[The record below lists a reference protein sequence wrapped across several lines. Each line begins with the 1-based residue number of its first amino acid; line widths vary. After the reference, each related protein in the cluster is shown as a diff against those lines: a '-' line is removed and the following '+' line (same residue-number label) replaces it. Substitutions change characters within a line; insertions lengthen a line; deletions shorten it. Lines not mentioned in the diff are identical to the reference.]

1 MDFLSKVLLGL
12 GLFFP
17 VVSFVTLF
25 LAAIE
30 SRRTGRNCSAILIPF
45 VGPIALTGWVLVTGR
60 SSWFIPLVWITDLGT
75 ILFLWVLPRLI
86 TEAWRISRW
95 TRLKRFEATHRQA
108 SATLTLHRHGYY
120 LLKCSWVRTGRELGI
135 IALSETGRFFE
146 SHDQIVLTSH
156 DGTERRQL
164 LRHEDSHWIMYD
176 PSDKKIQGVES
187 LDGWKFQQR

>member
-1 MDFLSKVLLGL
+1 MDHFSKALLCFGL
-12 GLFFP
+12 LFP
-17 VVSFVTLF
+17 VVSFVTF
-25 LAAIE
+25 VLADIE

-45 VGPIALTGWVLVTGR
+45 VGPIALTGWILITGR

-75 ILFLWVLPRLI
+75 VLFLCVLPRLI

-95 TRLKRFEATHRQA
+95 TRLQRFEATHRQA
-108 SATLTLHRHGYY
+108 MATLTLHRHGYY
-120 LLKCSWVRTGRELGI
+120 FLHRTWVRTTSFGP
-135 IALSETGRFFE
+135 LSTGETGRYVE
-146 SHDQIVLTSH
+146 SHDRIVLTSD

>member
-17 VVSFVTLF
+17 VMSFVTLI

-45 VGPIALTGWVLVTGR
+45 VGPISLTGWALITGR
-60 SSWFIPLVWITDLGT
+60 SSWFIPLVWITDPGT

-86 TEAWRISRW
+86 TEACQISRW
-95 TRLKRFEATHRQA
+95 TRLQRFEATHRQA

-120 LLKCSWVRTGRELGI
+120 LLKCSWVRTGREPGI

-146 SHDQIVLTSH
+146 SHNQIVLTSH

-164 LRHEDSHWIMYD
+164 HCSEDGIWIMHEASEAQSQEDY
-176 PSDKKIQGVES
+176 S
-187 LDGWKFQQR
+187 LDGWRFQQH